1 MRSVIVRY
9 RTKPEFADEN
19 ARLVR
24 AVFAALADAHPAG
37 IRYTTYVLADG
48 VSFVHVANIDDGANN
63 PLNHVDAFAAFQ
75 KDIKTRCVEPPVV
88 TEVTIV
94 GSYSP

>member
-9 RTKPEFADEN
+9 QTKPEHAEEN

-24 AVFAALADAHPAG
+24 AVFASLAREKPSAL
-37 IRYTTYVLADG
+37 RYATFVEADG
-48 VSFVHVANIDDGANN
+48 VSFVHVATMEDAANN
-63 PLNHVDAFAAFQ
+63 PLNKLDAFAAFQ
-75 KDIKTRCVEPPVV
+75 KDIKSRCSEPPVV

-94 GSYSP
+94 GSYLP